1 MASRPQDLIYAV
13 DERPPGP
20 QLALLGLQHAVM
32 ISVYLVLIVIIMRAA
47 RVSDAVALSAVGMG
61 LVANRLETIRL

>member
-13 DERPPGP
+13 DERPPGL

-47 RVSDAVALSAVGMG
+47 RVTDAVALSAVGMG